1 MTSVVK
7 PQEFYVA
14 SGSRRGWNRI
24 RMTISV
30 IFSVLLACLAVP
42 VSSETSSPQTHGFDV
57 VVVGGTPG
65 GIMAAISVAREGH
78 TAVLLERS
86 SHVGG
91 LPANGLGAT
100 DISTRDATGGLF
112 MEFVTAVR
120 KHYVETYG
128 ADSPQVK
135 DCRQGYRFEPRV
147 AEAIFARMFG
157 EHEQKGLIVVRKRR
171 QFDALPEN
179 LTKSDGRIASITV
192 TERDS
197 GLRECYEGKVFI
209 DATYE
214 GDLAAAAGAEY
225 RLGREAQTE
234 FNEPMA
240 GRLYKTWS
248 GPVGPG
254 STGLGDNAVQAYNY
268 RLCLTR
274 RAENRLLFEKP
285 SDYRRD
291 EYVSLIEDVRLGRMP
306 GKHSHE
312 MAYDGIGRLT
322 NMATLPN
329 DKTDGNNQ
337 HLAFLSTD
345 LPEENWPW
353 PTASWDWRDGYAE
366 RLRSYTLGL
375 MWFVQND
382 SELPEG
388 FRERCRE
395 WGMAQ
400 DEYTDND
407 GFPRQVYVREG
418 RRIVGEYLF
427 TAHDALPVQDKS
439 RPPVHADSIT
449 ASHYSLDSHAV
460 RKRETGRV
468 HLDGFF
474 SYRTQPYTVPY
485 GVIVPKGVDGLLTPV
500 PVSGTHIG
508 FSTLR
513 MEPCWMAMGQAAGI
527 AACLSIDAGTLPRK
541 VDGLA
546 LQRALLAQG
555 AVLIYF
561 KDANPGDP
569 SYEALQFFAL
579 RGFYRPEEWEA
590 KLDEPVPD
598 ETARKWMAWTG
609 VEKPQMYAA
618 GKTTRGAL
626 LSALY
631 DAVSKSLTKEEA
643 SRIRGRW

>member
-1 MTSVVK
+1 MTSAVGLHILRL
-7 PQEFYVA
+7 A
-14 SGSRRGWNRI
+14 SPSRAGWARI
-24 RMTISV
+24 RVTTSAVLSILLV
-30 IFSVLLACLAVP
+30 CSVLPL
-42 VSSETSSPQTHGFDV
+42 SSETPSPAAQGYDV
-57 VVVGGTPG
+57 VIVGGTPG

-86 SHVGG
+86 GHVGG

-100 DISTRDATGGLF
+100 DISTRGATGGLF

-128 ADSPQVK
+128 PDSQQAK
-135 DCRQGYRFEPRV
+135 DCSQGYRFEPRV
-147 AEAIFARMFG
+147 AEAIFERMLG
-157 EHEQKGLIVVRKRR
+157 EHKKSGLITVRKRR

-179 LTKSDGRIASITV
+179 VTQSDGRIASITV
-192 TERDS
+192 TDRYSGSQER
-197 GLRECYEGKVFI
+197 YEGKVFL

-225 RLGREAQTE
+225 RLGREAQSE
-234 FNEPMA
+234 FDEPMA
-240 GRLYKTWS
+240 GRLYKTWG

-254 STGLGDNAVQAYNY
+254 STGLEDNAVQAYNY

-274 RAENRLLFEKP
+274 RAENRVLFEKP
-285 SDYRRD
+285 GDYRRD
-291 EYVSLIEDVRLGRMP
+291 EYVSLIDDVKMGRMP
-306 GKHSHE
+306 GTHRHE

-329 DKTDGNNQ
+329 AKTDANNQ

-353 PTASWDWRDGYAE
+353 PTASWDWRDRYAE

-375 MWFVQND
+375 MWFAQND
-382 SELPEG
+382 PELPVG

-418 RRIVGEYLF
+418 RRIVGEHLF
-427 TAHDALPVQDKS
+427 TAHDALPVRGRS
-439 RPPVHADSIT
+439 RPPVHANSIT

-460 RKRETGRV
+460 RKREAGRV

-474 SYRTQPYTVPY
+474 SYPTRPYTVPY
-485 GVIVPKGVDGLLTPV
+485 GVMVPKGVNGLLTPV

-527 AACLSIDAGTLPRK
+527 AACLSIDAGVPPRN

-546 LQRALLAQG
+546 LQGRLLAQG

-579 RGFYRPEEWEA
+579 RGFYPVEAWEA
-590 KLDEPVPD
+590 KLEEPVPN
-598 ETARKWMAWTG
+598 ETAKKWIAWTG
-609 VEKPQMYAA
+609 VDTPQMYVE
-618 GKTTRGAL
+618 GETTRGAL
-626 LSALY
+626 LSALH
-631 DAVSKSLTKEEA
+631 DSVSKSLTVEKA